1 MTKLPRISGQEV
13 VSQLLRVGYT
23 ISGQKGSHIKMKKNL
38 PHRKVTLIIPIH
50 DELDRGTLLGIIDQA
65 GMTKE
70 EFLSLF
76 HNK

>member
-1 MTKLPRISGQEV
+1 MS
-13 VSQLLRVGYT
+13 S
-23 ISGQKGSHIKMKKNL
+23 QKGSHIKMKKNL

-50 DELDRGTLLGIIDQA
+50 DELDRGTLLGIIEQA

-76 HNK
+76 HNQ